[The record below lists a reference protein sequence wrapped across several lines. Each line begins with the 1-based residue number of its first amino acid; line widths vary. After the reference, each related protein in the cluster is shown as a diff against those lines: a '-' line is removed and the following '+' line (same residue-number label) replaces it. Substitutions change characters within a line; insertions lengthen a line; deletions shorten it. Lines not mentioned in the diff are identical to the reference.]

1 MNERRAELDALLAE
15 YRRDLPQTLARIDS
29 ALAGGRLAELG
40 RALHMLAGSAGT
52 YGLPRLGEAA
62 AAAEAHLEACGS
74 PLDPAQRAELE
85 RRVARLRDEART
97 AIGGS

>member
-15 YRRDLPQTLARIDS
+15 YRRDLPQTLARIES
-29 ALAGGRLAELG
+29 ALAGARLAELG

-62 AAAEAHLEACGS
+62 AAAEAYLASCGAS
-74 PLDPAQRAELE
+74 PNATQRAEL
-85 RRVARLRDEART
+85 ARLLGLIRQA
-97 AIGGS
+97 SS